1 LEQPYVQERKK
12 EQEISTNLKEFELS
26 EGYGKMVAFF
36 EKKRIPQRVEKGLI
50 ENVAGDA
57 KAIVIRT
64 VRLASVIISLC
75 EYQTICPC
83 PCCFSPVLYF

>member
-1 LEQPYVQERKK
+1 
-12 EQEISTNLKEFELS
+12 
-26 EGYGKMVAFF
+26 MVAFF
-36 EKKRIPQRVEKGLI
+36 EKKKNPLKGGEGLV

-75 EYQTICPC
+75 EYQTIYPC